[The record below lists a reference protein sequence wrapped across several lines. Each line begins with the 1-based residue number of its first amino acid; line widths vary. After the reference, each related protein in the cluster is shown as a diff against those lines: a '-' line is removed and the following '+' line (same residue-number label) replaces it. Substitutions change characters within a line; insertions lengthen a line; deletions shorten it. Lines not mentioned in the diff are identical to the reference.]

1 MKQGLLTDRQKEVLR
16 YRKKGGLTQ
25 QQIAEIIH
33 TSKANVCTIEKAAIE
48 NISRAR
54 ETLEFL
60 YTLDAIHLCTL
71 KSGLDLLKAPE
82 LIYAEAEKQG
92 LKVKY
97 DTISLINRLRDANP
111 PERFSGRQVREMLR
125 SISTKTAISTSG
137 DMVSWARTRAPCGS
151 GSPPAGAC
159 LAPTCHERS
168 QCSPSFI
175 SPPPAQS
182 GEPVPRLRR
191 WNGLCKI
198 PNEPITRFISHF
210 K

>member
-16 YRKKGGLTQ
+16 YRKKGLTQ

-33 TSKANVCTIEKAAIE
+33 TSKANVCTIEKAAFE

-71 KSGLDLLKAPE
+71 KNGLDLLKAPE

-111 PERFSGRQVREMLR
+111 ERFSGRQVREDVE
-125 SISTKTAISTSG
+125 IYINKDG
-137 DMVSWARTRAPCGS
+137 DLYFG
-151 GSPPAGAC
+151 
-159 LAPTCHERS
+159 
-168 QCSPSFI
+168 
-175 SPPPAQS
+175 
-182 GEPVPRLRR
+182 
-191 WNGLCKI
+191 
-198 PNEPITRFISHF
+198 
-210 K
+210 